1 MPLERAILLTGAT
14 GFVGMELLGRYL
26 ERGDR
31 HIITPVRAADDAA
44 AADRIQ
50 RTLRGL
56 FGARAG
62 RYRRRVLPIA
72 ADLTAPGLG
81 LSAAHRERIAAGV
94 DQIVHTAA
102 SVSFALPLAQA
113 REINVEG
120 TQRVLELAERAHE
133 RGGLTRYAH
142 VSTAYVSGTHCGRFH
157 ECDHDVGQEFRNTYE
172 QSKFEAERLVRSKK
186 DLPSTI
192 LRPSIVVGD
201 RRSGWTSAFNVLYW
215 PLRAFA
221 RGLYPA
227 VPAVPTAPL
236 DVVSIDYVADAI
248 HALCEGDGGVG
259 ETYHLA
265 AGPLA
270 SNVAEL
276 AELAGRYFKRPPP
289 RVLDPAAFADY
300 ASTVSSTQGTAL
312 REGALYFP
320 YLAVRT
326 EFDNA
331 RARARLEPAGIN
343 ASPLS
348 AYLERLLD
356 FATRT
361 RWGKRP
367 VSRFEALAA

>member
-1 MPLERAILLTGAT
+1 
-14 GFVGMELLGRYL
+14 MELLGRYL